1 MARTGRGRA
10 RLGPSLGSGEPELDW
25 GVAGADHWDAAYST
39 RGVDGV
45 SWYEA
50 VPEMSLELVDALDIS
65 RDAAVIDIGG
75 GASFL
80 VDELLARGF
89 RDVTVLDL
97 SAEALDAT

>member
-1 MARTGRGRA
+1 
-10 RLGPSLGSGEPELDW
+10 
-25 GVAGADHWDAAYST
+25 VALADHWDAAYSS

-45 SWYEA
+45 SWYQA
-50 VPEMSLELVDALDIS
+50 VPEVSLGLIEALDIPG
-65 RDAAVIDIGG
+65 DAAVIDVGG

-80 VDELLARGF
+80 VDELLTRGF